1 MRKRVKESDRY
12 RGEIQKREIHGE
24 RESVQGEREFFESE
38 TRESRCGICK
48 RENHR
53 RGNSR
58 RGVRV
63 ARMPQREVRDLRS
76 SQDVKRTRTRV

>member
-1 MRKRVKESDRY
+1 MGDA
-12 RGEIQKREIHGE
+12 GL
-24 RESVQGEREFFESE
+24 FESE

-63 ARMPQREVRDLRS
+63 ARMADAGIADAGFASQECHNARS
-76 SQDVKRTRTRV
+76 AFKSGCEENADADVGSASR